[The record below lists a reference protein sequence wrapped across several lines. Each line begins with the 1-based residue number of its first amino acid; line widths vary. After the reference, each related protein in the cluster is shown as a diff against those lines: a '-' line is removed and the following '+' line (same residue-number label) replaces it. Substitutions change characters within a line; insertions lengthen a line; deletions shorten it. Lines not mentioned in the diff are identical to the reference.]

1 MGDFVKIKQIE
12 NLAKELAEIP
22 KALET
27 AVAAQNEITQIREI
41 INGLKS
47 ANYAR
52 EVFTNLESKD
62 RAPITLSLT
71 YSVNDPDSVQVF
83 FNGVFLNNVNP
94 QQGSNIVTFDV
105 PYITEVTDTIVV
117 CYNY

>member
-22 KALET
+22 KALD
-27 AVAAQNEITQIREI
+27 AAIAAQNDILQIREI

-47 ANYAR
+47 TNYAR

-62 RAPITLSLT
+62 RTTITLTLT

-83 FNGVFLNNVNP
+83 FNGVFLNNVSA
-94 QQGSNIVTFDV
+94 QQGSNAVTFDV

>member
-12 NLAKELAEIP
+12 NLAKELAQIP
-22 KALET
+22 KALDT
-27 AVAAQNEITQIREI
+27 AIAAQTEIAQIKEI
-41 INGLKS
+41 IAGLSNTNK
-47 ANYAR
+47 AR

-62 RAPITLSLT
+62 RTTITLTLT

-83 FNGVFLNNVNP
+83 FNGVFLNNVSA
-94 QQGSNIVTFDV
+94 QQGSNVVTFDV

>member
-62 RAPITLSLT
+62 RAPITLRDRK
-71 YSVNDPDSVQVF
+71 SVV
-83 FNGVFLNNVNP
+83 
-94 QQGSNIVTFDV
+94 
-105 PYITEVTDTIVV
+105 
-117 CYNY
+117 

>member
-22 KALET
+22 KALDT
-27 AVAAQNEITQIREI
+27 AIAAQNDILQIREI

-47 ANYAR
+47 SNQAR

-62 RAPITLSLT
+62 RTTITLTLT
-71 YSVNDPDSVQVF
+71 YSINDPDSVQVF
-83 FNGVFLNNVNP
+83 FNGVFLNNVSA
-94 QQGSNIVTFDV
+94 QQGSNAVTFDV